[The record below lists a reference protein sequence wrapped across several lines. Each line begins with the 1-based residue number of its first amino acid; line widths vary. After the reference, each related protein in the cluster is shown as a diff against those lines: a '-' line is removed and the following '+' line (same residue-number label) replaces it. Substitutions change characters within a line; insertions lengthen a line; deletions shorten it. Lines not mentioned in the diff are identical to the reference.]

1 MNTDSFAYEIDKRF
15 FAALMFE
22 IYAHRKIK
30 SWKISAGTV
39 QGGVWSPKS
48 LLLMTNN
55 TFLFDH
61 KTIYKEQKL
70 SEKVCML
77 NTNKI
82 ALNKDN
88 EEKSVQPDST
98 TTLARGY
105 LA

>member
-1 MNTDSFAYEIDKRF
+1 
-15 FAALMFE
+15 
-22 IYAHRKIK
+22 
-30 SWKISAGTV
+30 
-39 QGGVWSPKS
+39 
-48 LLLMTNN
+48 MTNN

-61 KTIYKEQKL
+61 KTIHKEQKL

-82 ALNKDN
+82 ALNRDN
-88 EEKSVQPDST
+88 EEKCVQPDST

>member
-1 MNTDSFAYEIDKRF
+1 
-15 FAALMFE
+15 
-22 IYAHRKIK
+22 
-30 SWKISAGTV
+30 
-39 QGGVWSPKS
+39 
-48 LLLMTNN
+48 MTNN

-82 ALNKDN
+82 ALNRDN
-88 EEKSVQPDST
+88 EEKCVQPDST